1 MQKLLTFV
9 LAAALLLSASG
20 CASSTTE
27 PEPTP
32 PVTQIANPWTDWSS
46 IEEAELAVGFSFGLP
61 DTIADRYT
69 VKSIRTM
76 NNVLMEVTYHD
87 DGLTVCVRKQLGEGQ
102 DISGDYN
109 QYETCSETNFNG
121 GSMTGYSNS
130 ADPAIKQLIS
140 YQGYSWSLVAPN
152 GYGDDSGEAFLSLI
166 RN

>member
-20 CASSTTE
+20 CASSSTE
-27 PEPTP
+27 PESAP
-32 PVTQIANPWTDWSS
+32 PITQIANPWKDWSS

-87 DGLTVCVRKQLGEGQ
+87 DASTVCVRKQLGEGQ

-109 QYETCSETNFNG
+109 QYETCTASDFNG
-121 GSMTGYSNS
+121 GTISSYSNS
-130 ADPAIKQLIS
+130 ANRAIKQIIS
-140 YQGYSWSLVAPN
+140 TQGYSWSLVAPN
-152 GYGDDSGEAFLSLI
+152 GYADHSGEAFLSLI
-166 RN
+166 RT